1 MNTTLHMNTN
11 KYSLVFFLCIAL
23 VSCNGRKTEYYSD
36 GSVLKK
42 YTVNDNDKMD
52 GIYEEF
58 FKNGKL
64 KVKHIYNNGK
74 LKDSSVYYDKNSG
87 KIMQID
93 FHQKEDNSYIKIF
106 TDYKAGKLSHEG
118 NFNKHKKGKWRYY
131 DKDGKLIK
139 VIEYVDLCGTQYT
152 NQGWSYDK
160 AGNVIE
166 KGSNYYTLKTK
177 RSQFKTKEVI
187 NMDVHYQPILNR
199 KSITFLCM
207 SPKIK
212 KDYCNLDKEKLDTL
226 FSEND
231 NFNFKLSFSKV
242 GKKYIRGFIKEIYY
256 DKKIDQ
262 TRERIIY
269 IEIPFNIIK

>member
-1 MNTTLHMNTN
+1 MNTTLNMDMS
-11 KYSLVFFLCIAL
+11 KYILVLLLCVAL
-23 VSCNGRKTEYYSD
+23 VSCNGKKIEYYSD
-36 GSVLKK
+36 GSILKK
-42 YTVNDNDKMD
+42 YTVNDNNQMN

-87 KIMQID
+87 KIIQVD
-93 FHQKEDNSYIKIF
+93 FHQKENNSYVRIF
-106 TDYKAGKLSHEG
+106 TDYKTGKISHEG
-118 NFNKHKKGKWRYY
+118 NFNKQKKGKWRYY
-131 DKDGKLIK
+131 DNDGKLIK

-152 NQGWSYDK
+152 NQGWSYDRSGK
-160 AGNVIE
+160 VIE

-177 RSQFKTKEVI
+177 RSQCKINEVI
-187 NMDVHYQPILNR
+187 NMDIHYQPILSI

-212 KDYCNLDKEKLDTL
+212 QDYCNLNTEKLDTL
-226 FSEND
+226 FSENN

-256 DKKIDQ
+256 DKNIDQ
-262 TRERIIY
+262 TSERIIY
-269 IEIPFNIIK
+269 IDIPFNVIE